1 MLVYHS
7 RYSSR
12 LKHLLGYYSFLCF
25 LKQVSDPVV
34 SYRETVTE
42 ESNVMC
48 LAKSRNKH
56 NRLFMKA
63 TPLSDEVTEA
73 IDQVYTCIVP
83 IQEQLHNSNSE
94 IHLLLKL
101 TIDFKPV
108 LNSIPPDHAC
118 NLVLSHRVILPLVK
132 SSRHVPAFLLIIMD
146 GMWQRDVRYGA
157 LVPRVEAPT
166 FWSI

>member
-56 NRLFMKA
+56 NRLFMRA
-63 TPLSDEVTEA
+63 
-73 IDQVYTCIVP
+73 
-83 IQEQLHNSNSE
+83 
-94 IHLLLKL
+94 
-101 TIDFKPV
+101 
-108 LNSIPPDHAC
+108 
-118 NLVLSHRVILPLVK
+118 LPLT
-132 SSRHVPAFLLIIMD
+132 D
-146 GMWQRDVRYGA
+146 GIPEKIDDVGCVWGDYM
-157 LVPRVEAPT
+157 
-166 FWSI
+166 